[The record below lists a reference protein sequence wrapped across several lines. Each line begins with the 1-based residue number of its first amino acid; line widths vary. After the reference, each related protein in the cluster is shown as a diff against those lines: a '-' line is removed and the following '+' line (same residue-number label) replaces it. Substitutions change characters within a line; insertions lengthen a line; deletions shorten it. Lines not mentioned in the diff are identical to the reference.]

1 MTDAL
6 VSIRGLQ
13 VNIMSAKGAVHAVRG
28 ADIDLFPG
36 EICGL
41 VGESGCGKTITAK
54 SVMRLNP
61 EDRLVYRGS
70 IEYEGRDLLTLTER
84 EMCGVRGRHI
94 SMIFQDPTLALD
106 PLQPVG
112 KQVEEVYRLGGLS
125 AREAAEKTL
134 AMLSDVGIHPPEE
147 RRRAY
152 PFEMSGGQLQRVM
165 IAIAL
170 AAGPKLLIADEPTT
184 ALDVTVQDQIL
195 ELLKKIRDRSGT
207 SVFIITH
214 DFGVIAEIADR
225 VAVMYAGRVV
235 ETGKVAEI
243 FLGARHPYTRDLI
256 ASIPQAGN
264 AHPVS
269 IPGAP
274 PDLREVI
281 VGCPYAPRCGYA
293 LPVCGERFPEA
304 RNASETHNF
313 HCVREVLS

>member
-1 MTDAL
+1 
-6 VSIRGLQ
+6 
-13 VNIMSAKGAVHAVRG
+13 
-28 ADIDLFPG
+28 
-36 EICGL
+36 
-41 VGESGCGKTITAK
+41 
-54 SVMRLNP
+54 
-61 EDRLVYRGS
+61 
-70 IEYEGRDLLTLTER
+70 
-84 EMCGVRGRHI
+84 
-94 SMIFQDPTLALD
+94 
-106 PLQPVG
+106 
-112 KQVEEVYRLGGLS
+112 
-125 AREAAEKTL
+125 
-134 AMLSDVGIHPPEE
+134 
-147 RRRAY
+147 
-152 PFEMSGGQLQRVM
+152 M

-195 ELLKKIRDRSGT
+195 ELLKKIRDKSGT

-235 ETGKVAEI
+235 ETGKVEEI
-243 FLGARHPYTRDLI
+243 FSGARHPYTRDLI

-293 LPVCGERFPEA
+293 QPVCGERFPEA
-304 RNASETHNF
+304 RSASATHDF
-313 HCVREVLS
+313 HCVREVLP